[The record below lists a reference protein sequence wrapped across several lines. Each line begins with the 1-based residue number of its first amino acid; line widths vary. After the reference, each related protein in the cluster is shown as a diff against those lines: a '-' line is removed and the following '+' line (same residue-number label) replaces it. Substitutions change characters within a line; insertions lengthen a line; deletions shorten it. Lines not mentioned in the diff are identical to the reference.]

1 MKFRKPRGVL
11 LGLGLGSFVIG
22 ALLFFLVPVICREG
36 FSYSGLNAFVE
47 GVKALFTFNFAN
59 VLYTALF
66 ILLVIAIA
74 GIIMYVVMAISKKF
88 KLHIL
93 FAILTLVFIFGSYF
107 LVSSYFLADVEFNG
121 ASGKLLS
128 SMLAADGQML
138 GKILSSV
145 ALAFII
151 LSNVLLIVH
160 MFVVMV
166 SMAVTKQIEDFEE
179 KVVAEKEK
187 EVEEKVAAA
196 IAEATPEQV
205 FVEAVKNVEKPEP
218 DDDLETRKAKEMK
231 LFKECIDTGYFSEY
245 EEIEFP
251 DPIEGVTEEPVYEGS
266 VVEEKSAFVYKK
278 SVHVGFTHE

>member
-47 GVKALFTFNFAN
+47 GVKVLFTFNFAN

-93 FAILTLVFIFGSYF
+93 FAVLTLVFIFGSYF

-121 ASGKLLS
+121 VSGKLLS
-128 SMLAADGQML
+128 SMLQADGQML

-160 MFVVMV
+160 MFVVMI
-166 SMAVTKQIEDFEE
+166 SMTVTKQIEDFEE
-179 KVVAEKEK
+179 KVNDQCKKAIENAQKEVAVEEHVAET
-187 EVEEKVAAA
+187 VCV
-196 IAEATPEQV
+196 Q
-205 FVEAVKNVEKPEP
+205 AVNNLDNVI
-218 DDDLETRKAKEMK
+218 DTDLEERKEREMRF
-231 LFKECIDTGYFSEY
+231 FKECIETGYFSEY
-245 EEIEFP
+245 EEIELP
-251 DPIEGVTEEPVYEGS
+251 EALEGVTEEPVYES
-266 VVEEKSAFVYKK
+266 SDVEEKNAFVFKN
-278 SVHVGFTHE
+278 SVHVGYTHD